1 MSLRLLLISFTVLLV
16 CPAVRAASSAYVDKV
31 VMSMGVQGDSN
42 GVIGP
47 QLPHGSINPSADT
60 APGGHGGYK
69 PGRPIRGFSQ
79 LHVSGTG
86 WGTYGQFLLSPQLG
100 LATGAPEHDS
110 PATDEIATPA
120 YYAVTLARYGIR
132 AEFTPTHHAA
142 IYRFTYPA
150 SADRS
155 LVLDLAHSIATDVVP
170 EIHGRFLGGEL
181 WIDPEQRALSGF
193 GDYAGGFNSGAPY
206 RVFFY
211 AVLDTPFEDCGTWS
225 GEKRD
230 EERLHVA
237 GTSPMGLYLRWGASP
252 TESRRLGAPSIPTA
266 TLAQGP
272 ASPSAPAAAN
282 AIMLKIAVS
291 FKSIDHARE
300 YLRMEIPRFD
310 FVAVRR
316 AAEAAWNEALG
327 AIEVAGAT
335 PAQEALFYTALYHSF
350 VMPRDR
356 TGDNP
361 AWDSAAPF
369 WDDQYAVWDTW
380 RTKFPLMCLIRPN
393 VVRDNIAA
401 LYDRLMHRGEIG
413 DSFVFGDDG
422 PKQGGDDVDAIIA
435 EAYATGVEGIDWSQ
449 ALTVLRHN
457 ADKQRYP
464 EYLRRGWISEDQQ
477 PLMAC
482 SNTLE
487 CAYNDACAAR
497 VADALSREGGAMRSA
512 PRTDGG
518 YSAAAFSNPM
528 DADAA
533 RWRERSKRWEQVWN
547 PQMSSDG
554 FTGFI
559 QPRQS
564 DGTWIAVDPKQN
576 FGSWHRYFYE
586 ANSWTY
592 SLFVPH
598 DFARLIALCGGSERF
613 TERVDHAFVA
623 GLVELAN
630 EPSFMAARAF
640 NYAGRPDRNAF
651 WTHTVMTKLYTLKG
665 GYPGNEDSGAM
676 GSWYVF
682 SALGFFPNA
691 GQGVYLVNGPFCPK
705 MTLTMEG
712 GRKLIIEASN
722 GSDENI
728 YVQSM
733 TLNGKRWDKN
743 WFTYADIKDGARLEF
758 VMGPKPSAWG
768 TKPPFAP
775 SLSDR

>member
-1 MSLRLLLISFTVLLV
+1 MSLRFLVVSFSVLLV
-16 CPAVRAASSAYVDKV
+16 CPAVRATSSAYVDKV

-42 GVIGP
+42 GVVGP

-86 WGTYGQFLLSPQLG
+86 WGTYGQFLLSPQTG
-100 LATGAPEHDS
+100 LATGEAEHDS

-142 IYRFTYPA
+142 IYRFTYP
-150 SADRS
+150 SGADRS

-181 WIDPEQRALSGF
+181 WIDPGQRALSGF

-206 RVFFY
+206 RVFLY
-211 AVLDTPFEDCGTWS
+211 AVLDTPFDDCGTWA
-225 GEKRD
+225 GEKRG
-230 EERLHVA
+230 EEKLHVA
-237 GTSPMGLYLRWGASP
+237 GTSPMGGFLRWGASATQP
-252 TESRRLGAPSIPTA
+252 RSPGASPPSTA
-266 TLAQGP
+266 HPAQNPAGP
-272 ASPSAPAAAN
+272 APATT
-282 AIMLKIAVS
+282 IMVKIAVS
-291 FKSIDHARE
+291 FKSIEQARG
-300 YLRMEIPRFD
+300 YLRAEIPGFD
-310 FVAVRR
+310 FAAVRA

-327 AIEVAGAT
+327 SIQLERAT
-335 PAQEALFYTALYHSF
+335 PTQEALFYTALYHSF
-350 VMPRDR
+350 LMPRDR

-361 AWDSAAPF
+361 AWESAAPF

-380 RTKFPLMCLIRPN
+380 RTKFPLMCLIRPK
-393 VVRDNIAA
+393 VVRDNVAA
-401 LYDRLMHRGEIG
+401 LYDRLIHRGEVG

-435 EAYATGVEGIDWSQ
+435 EAHATGVDGIDWSQ
-449 ALTVLRHN
+449 ALTVLRHD

-497 VADALSREGGAMRSA
+497 VADALARQDGVTRSA
-512 PRTDGG
+512 PRADGG
-518 YSAAAFSNPM
+518 YMAAAFGNPVQ
-528 DADAA
+528 ADAS
-533 RWRERSKRWEQVWN
+533 RWRERAKRWEQLWN
-547 PQMSSDG
+547 PQMTSDG
-554 FTGFI
+554 FAGFI

-564 DGTWIAVDPKQN
+564 DGTWVNFDPKQN

-598 DFARLIALCGGSERF
+598 DFARLIALCGGNERF
-613 TERVDHAFVA
+613 TERVDHAFAA

-651 WTHTVMTKLYTLKG
+651 WTHAVMTKLYTLKG

-682 SALGFFPNA
+682 SAMGFFPNA
-691 GQGVYLVNGPFCPK
+691 GQGVYLINGPFCPK
-705 MTLTMEG
+705 ITVRLGNGHTLEIAA
-712 GRKLIIEASN
+712 KDV
-722 GSDENI
+722 SDENI
-728 YVQSM
+728 YIQSM
-733 TLNGKRWDKN
+733 TLNGQPWEKN
-743 WFTYADIKDGARLEF
+743 WFTYDDIKDGARLEF
-758 VMGPKPSAWG
+758 VMRPKASSWG

-775 SLSDR
+775 SM